1 MEPDLSK
8 ARKLIRRP
16 GSYQIDIID
25 NDSSSGSDPFA
36 SLNSE
41 QDDGVLE
48 RQRRIA
54 SAMGDDGPAS
64 WSLERCKDRGMLK
77 Q

>member
-48 RQRRIA
+48 R
-54 SAMGDDGPAS
+54 
-64 WSLERCKDRGMLK
+64 
-77 Q
+77 